1 MKTERIILLGFALSN
16 ISALIYEVTWSRELT
31 YVFGTSVHAIS
42 TVLTSFMAGLAL
54 GSYIFGKRAD
64 ASPNPIKLFAK
75 LEIGIGIYGLLTLG
89 LFGLLSYPYFILQNT
104 FNGSF
109 LLHYAQFWL
118 AFIALIIPTTFIG
131 ATFPVMSKLYAREL
145 DDVGKKVGVVYSA
158 DTIGAAAGAFGAGFI
173 LIPFFGHND
182 TIATAAAINILVGV
196 FIYNMPPEL
205 APKKAKES
213 AGGRKDD

>member
-1 MKTERIILLGFALSN
+1 MKTEKILLLGFALSN

-42 TVLTSFMAGLAL
+42 TVLTSFMSGLAL

-64 ASPNPIKLFAK
+64 ATPNPVKLFAK

-89 LFGLLSYPYFILQNT
+89 LFGLLTYPYFILHNT
-104 FNGSF
+104 FHASF
-109 LLHYAQFWL
+109 LFHYAQFWL
-118 AFIALIIPTTFIG
+118 AFLALIIPTTFIG

-145 DDVGKKVGVVYSA
+145 DDVGAKVGVVYSA
-158 DTIGAAAGAFGAGFI
+158 DTIGAAAGAFAAGFI

-182 TIATAAAINILVGV
+182 TIILAAVINILVGA
-196 FIYNMPPEL
+196 FIYNLPFEST
-205 APKKAKES
+205 PKKARRKR
-213 AGGRKDD
+213 GRKKE